1 MTYNLLA
8 DSLCDI
14 NDPDFIDIPID
25 VLRWSNRCER
35 LQKQLLKQSPDLACL
50 QELDAD
56 RVEQFMRPFDAAHWS
71 FIFTRRTG
79 QNRDGCALL
88 WKTAVFELLD
98 QRALEFKHMPGADGV
113 TPLTFMD
120 RDNVAQIV
128 ALRHRASGR
137 LLVVGNCHLLFNQ
150 NRGEIKLAQ
159 LVGMFRAIA
168 ELKARHQSAAGP
180 PPAVLIGGDFNSTPL
195 SGIYTLV
202 TSGVLDLRNADTRLL
217 SGQQRFVSRF
227 NPMLPVMQKAH
238 EIRQIME
245 IAAKCF
251 GAAPVLPADAATEL
265 ATVPAAMAPPTEQAE
280 EEDDEEEGEEND
292 DAASALPRRRA
303 DDDDDDD
310 DGDYDAVVPAAAAAS
325 SSNNDTPLVLH
336 HTLDLQ
342 SAYPRASEL
351 ARNAATCMRKR
362 RTDQKWVDHIFTSPQ
377 LRVLSVLAVPH
388 NVRDKISPFGL
399 PTRNHPSDH
408 LPLCA
413 VVEFK

>member
-25 VLRWSNRCER
+25 VLRWANRCER
-35 LQKQLLKQSPDLACL
+35 LQKQLVKQSADLACL
-50 QELDAD
+50 QELDVD
-56 RVEQFMRPFDAAHWS
+56 RVEQFMRPFAAPHWN

-88 WKTAVFELLD
+88 WKTAVFDLVD

-113 TPLTFMD
+113 TPLAFVD

-137 LLVVGNCHLLFNQ
+137 LLIVGNCHLLFNQ

-159 LVGMFRAIA
+159 LMGMFRAIA
-168 ELKARHQSAAGP
+168 DLKARHQSAAGP

-251 GAAPVLPADAATEL
+251 GAAPVLPAQVVADEK
-265 ATVPAAMAPPTEQAE
+265 VAE
-280 EEDDEEEGEEND
+280 EKPADEDDDDEGDEDEE
-292 DAASALPRRRA
+292 AASAAVPRRQN

-310 DGDYDAVVPAAAAAS
+310 PVVASAAS
-325 SSNNDTPLVLH
+325 AASAATTAAPINDTPLVLH
-336 HTLDLQ
+336 HTLDLK
-342 SAYPRASEL
+342 SAYPRESEL

-377 LRVLSVLAVPH
+377 LRVLSVLAVPN